1 MTLTRLA
8 GLALAAALALGPV
21 AAAGQAT
28 TIEGVVAAA
37 RADVGKDIGG
47 GVTLIGVEA
56 DDTRLRF
63 GFRYV
68 ATVAQ
73 IEAIGRQ
80 AFEDG
85 FVGGLVASVCSNPPV
100 PPFVAGGGAI
110 EVTMIDPDG
119 ATLIARRVTSC

>member
-1 MTLTRLA
+1 MTMFRTLTL
-8 GLALAAALALGPV
+8 GLAVAATLALPV
-21 AAAGQAT
+21 AAQS
-28 TIEGVVAAA
+28 IDSVVSAA

-47 GVTLIGVEA
+47 GITLLGVEGDA
-56 DDTRLRF
+56 ERLRF

-85 FVGGLVASVCSNPPV
+85 FTNQFVAGLCGNPAV
-100 PPFVAGGGAI
+100 PPFVSGGGAI
-110 EVTMIDPDG
+110 EVTMIDPNG
-119 ATLIARRVTSC
+119 ETLIARRVTSC